1 MSQPVAPNSRL
12 SINFMERK
20 IAFVGF
26 GNVAREF
33 ARVLTSR
40 REILSRDY
48 GLRWQ
53 VTGIATG
60 KHGCVVAGSGIDLT
74 EAARRVEA
82 HENLIGMPQTSSV
95 NDAVEVIQTCGAD
108 VLFETTPLSPTD
120 GEPAASYI
128 REAFARGIH
137 VVTANKG
144 PIACAYQELNA
155 TAKARGLRF
164 RFEGTVMDGTPV
176 FNLME
181 YCLPAT
187 QVLGFVGVLNSTT
200 NLILAAMDGGH
211 SFEDGVA
218 EARRLGIAEANADY
232 DIDGWDAAVKAVALA
247 NVLMGATL
255 HPSKV
260 HPEGI
265 RKVTPEDVKRARLQG
280 TAIRLVARAE
290 PVAQRVSIRVAPE
303 AVPLDSLF
311 ANLHGTSNAL
321 TLKTDLMGE
330 LSIVEHD
337 PGVTQTAYALLSDF
351 LRIHEELRRG
361 GKHL

>member
-1 MSQPVAPNSRL
+1 MSQSVAQDSRL
-12 SINFMERK
+12 SINFMELK

-33 ARVLTSR
+33 ARLLESR

-53 VTGIATG
+53 ITGIATG
-60 KHGCVVAGSGIDLT
+60 HHGCVVARSGIDLT
-74 EAARRVEA
+74 ETWQRVEA
-82 HENLIGMPQTSSV
+82 HESLVGMPETSAV
-95 NDAVEVIQTCGAD
+95 GDAMALIQTCGAD

-155 TAKARGLRF
+155 TAKTCGRRF

-181 YCLPAT
+181 YCLPGT
-187 QVLGFVGVLNSTT
+187 RVLGFAGVLNSTT
-200 NLILAAMDGGH
+200 NLILAAMGGGRSFDDGG
-211 SFEDGVA
+211 E
-218 EARRLGIAEANADY
+218 EARKLGIAEANADY
-232 DIDGWDAAVKAVALA
+232 DIDGRDAAVKAVALA
-247 NVLMGATL
+247 NVLMGANL
-255 HPSKV
+255 HPREV
-260 HPEGI
+260 RPEGI
-265 RKVTPEDVKRARLQG
+265 RKVTPEDVKRARLRG

-290 PVAQRVSIRVAPE
+290 PAAQHVSIRVAPE

-311 ANLHGTSNAL
+311 ANLQGTSNAL

-330 LSIVEHD
+330 LTIVEHD

-351 LRIHEELRRG
+351 LRIHEDLRVKERR
-361 GKHL
+361 L